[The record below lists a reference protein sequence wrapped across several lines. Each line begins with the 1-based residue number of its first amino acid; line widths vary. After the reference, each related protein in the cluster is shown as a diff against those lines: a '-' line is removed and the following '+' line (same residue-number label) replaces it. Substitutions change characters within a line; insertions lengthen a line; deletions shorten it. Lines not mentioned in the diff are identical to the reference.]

1 MQTGDP
7 TLTLTWAHYAA
18 STNAR
23 LQLLTGLYVDGWF
36 KISLTFPG
44 SPDLLIHNPSHLPR
58 ISWSPDLQSVS
69 PAQDLLRRIER
80 HRKASDKKV
89 RKCQADEEV
98 VVDAPQLGVEDD
110 AEDDEEVGEDGD
122 HDDKYQDDPLDD
134 GREVQC
140 EMSQL
145 MVCCIF

>member
-1 MQTGDP
+1 MRMRRDADRRSDTDTDMGPLCSKHKCQTS
-7 TLTLTWAHYAA
+7 A
-18 STNAR
+18 SYR
-23 LQLLTGLYVDGWF
+23 
-36 KISLTFPG
+36 SLCWRV
-44 SPDLLIHNPSHLPR
+44 IYNQSHLPR

>member
-1 MQTGDP
+1 MPDFSFLQVFMLTGD
-7 TLTLTWAHYAA
+7 
-18 STNAR
+18 
-23 LQLLTGLYVDGWF
+23 LQSV
-36 KISLTFPG
+36 
-44 SPDLLIHNPSHLPR
+44 SPSQDLL